1 LRESLAQAEAA
12 VRGDPSD
19 GQSWYVLG
27 NAHVSLFFAGGQSP
41 GSARRALAA
50 YAQAER
56 VDPAAAANP
65 DLHLNRAT
73 LLQYLERFQGALE
86 GLSRAAEL
94 APGWEEPRKRLGHLR
109 EFLERL
115 CALLANRGKLRGKR
129 RRGLAGPVPLPLL
142 GPLGGAGGPRPSPIA
157 ALRPG
162 P

>member
-1 LRESLAQAEAA
+1 
-12 VRGDPSD
+12 
-19 GQSWYVLG
+19 VLG

-50 YAQAER
+50 YTQAER
-56 VDPAAAANP
+56 VDPEAANNP

-86 GLSRAAEL
+86 GLSRAAML
-94 APGWEEPRKRLGHLR
+94 APGWEEPRKRHAHLMD
-109 EFLERL
+109 FLSRL

-129 RRGLAGPVPLPLL
+129 RRGVAGPVPLPLL
-142 GPLGGAGGPRPSPIA
+142 GPLGGPGGPRPSPLS

>member
-1 LRESLAQAEAA
+1 
-12 VRGDPSD
+12 
-19 GQSWYVLG
+19 VLG

-94 APGWEEPRKRLGHLR
+94 APGWEEPRKRHAHLVEYLR
-109 EFLERL
+109 HLCGLLESR
-115 CALLANRGKLRGKR
+115 
-129 RRGLAGPVPLPLL
+129 
-142 GPLGGAGGPRPSPIA
+142 
-157 ALRPG
+157 
-162 P
+162 